1 MTDFGHIPVLLH
13 DSVNL
18 LITSS
23 EGIYVDA
30 TSGLGGHTEEMAKR
44 VSPQARLIAFEVD
57 PDALAISS
65 QRLNRY
71 SNVEFIQRN
80 FRYIKVE
87 LTRLN
92 ALLVRGILFDLGLS
106 SLEIDNPSK
115 GFSFTREGPL
125 DMRMDPSLPESAAH
139 LINTAEEKRLKEII
153 RTYGE
158 ERFAGRIARMI
169 AEAREKAPLQS
180 TRDLESLIRQAVH
193 GPYQV
198 KSLARV
204 FQAFRIAVNQEL
216 EVLEKALPDAFEC
229 LAPGGRLV
237 VIAYHS
243 LEDRLVKTCFKD
255 LCTDCVCPPDQPVC
269 TCNHVQKARYIQKK
283 ALTPSEE
290 EIRSN
295 PRSRSARLRC
305 IEKL

>member
-13 DSVNL
+13 DSMNL
-18 LITSS
+18 LITLPK
-23 EGIYVDA
+23 GIYVDA

-44 VSPQARLIAFEVD
+44 LSPQARLIAFDVD

-65 QRLNRY
+65 EKLKKY
-71 SNVEFIQRN
+71 SNIEFIQRN

-87 LTRLN
+87 LTRLE
-92 ALLVRGILFDLGLS
+92 ALPVQGILFDLGLS
-106 SLEIDNPSK
+106 SLEIDNPAK
-115 GFSFTREGPL
+115 GFSFTQEGPL

-139 LINTAEEKRLKEII
+139 LINTATEKRLKEII
-153 RTYGE
+153 RAYGE

-169 AEAREKAPLQS
+169 EEAREKVPFKT
-180 TRDLESLIRQAVH
+180 TRDLELVVRQAVH

-204 FQAFRIAVNQEL
+204 FQAFRIAVNREL
-216 EVLEKALPDAFEC
+216 EALEKALPDAFEC

-243 LEDRLVKTCFKD
+243 LEDRLVKTYFKD
-255 LCTDCVCPPDQPVC
+255 LCTDCVCPPEQPIC
-269 TCNHVQKARYIQKK
+269 TCNHVQKARFIQKK
-283 ALTPSEE
+283 ALTPTED
-290 EIRSN
+290 EIRAN

>member
-1 MTDFGHIPVLLH
+1 
-13 DSVNL
+13 
-18 LITSS
+18 
-23 EGIYVDA
+23 
-30 TSGLGGHTEEMAKR
+30 
-44 VSPQARLIAFEVD
+44 
-57 PDALAISS
+57 
-65 QRLNRY
+65 
-71 SNVEFIQRN
+71 
-80 FRYIKVE
+80 
-87 LTRLN
+87 
-92 ALLVRGILFDLGLS
+92 
-106 SLEIDNPSK
+106 
-115 GFSFTREGPL
+115 
-125 DMRMDPSLPESAAH
+125 MRMDPTLPESAAH
-139 LINTAEEKRLKEII
+139 LIHTATEEKLKEII

-180 TRDLESLIRQAVH
+180 TRDLESLIRQVVH

-243 LEDRLVKTCFKD
+243 LEDRWVKSFFKD
-255 LCTDCVCPPDQPVC
+255 LCTGCVCPPDQPVC

>member
-13 DSVNL
+13 DSMNL
-18 LITSS
+18 LMTSS
-23 EGIYVDA
+23 EGVYIDA
-30 TSGLGGHTEEMAKR
+30 TSGLGGHTKEMAKR
-44 VSPQARLIAFEVD
+44 LSPQARLIAFEVD

-65 QRLNRY
+65 QRLNTY
-71 SNVEFIQRN
+71 SNVTFVQRN
-80 FRYIKVE
+80 FRYLKVE

-92 ALLVRGILFDLGLS
+92 ALPVQGILFDLGLS
-106 SLEIDNPSK
+106 SLEIDNPAK

-125 DMRMDPSLPESAAH
+125 DMRMDPTLPESAAH
-139 LINTAEEKRLKEII
+139 LIHTATEEKLKEII

-180 TRDLESLIRQAVH
+180 TRDLESLIRQVVH

-243 LEDRLVKTCFKD
+243 LEDRWVKSFFKD
-255 LCTDCVCPPDQPVC
+255 LCTGCVCPPDQPVC

>member
-1 MTDFGHIPVLLH
+1 MTVFGHIPVLLH
-13 DSVNL
+13 DAVNL
-18 LITSS
+18 LITSP
-23 EGIYVDA
+23 EGVYVDA

-44 VSPQARLIAFEVD
+44 VSYHARLVAFEVD
-57 PDALAISS
+57 PDALTISS
-65 QRLNRY
+65 QRLNKF

-80 FRYIKVE
+80 FRYLKVE

-92 ALLVRGILFDLGLS
+92 ALPVRGILFDLGLS
-106 SLEIDNPSK
+106 SLEIDNPAK

-125 DMRMDPSLPESAAH
+125 DMRMDPTLPESAAH
-139 LINTAEEKRLKEII
+139 LINTATEERLKEII

-158 ERFAGRIARMI
+158 ERFAGRIARTI
-169 AEAREKAPLQS
+169 AETRDKVPLQS
-180 TRDLESLIRQAVH
+180 TRDLESLVRQAVH
-193 GPYQV
+193 GPHQV

-204 FQAFRIAVNQEL
+204 FQAFRIAVNREL
-216 EVLEKALPDAFEC
+216 EALEKALPDAFEC
-229 LAPGGRLV
+229 LEPGGRLV
-237 VIAYHS
+237 VISYHS
-243 LEDRLVKTCFKD
+243 LEDRLVKSCFKD

-269 TCNHVQKARYIQKK
+269 TCTHVQKARYIQKK
-283 ALTPSEE
+283 ALIPTED